1 MNEPLFL
8 LEAIE
13 AGYGDAPPVLRGL
26 DLEVRA
32 GERLAIT
39 GPNGAGKST
48 LLQLMVGLVR
58 PRAGRIWAFGR
69 ARTRERDFHEV
80 RLRAGLLFQQADD
93 QLFSPT
99 VFDDVAFGPLNQ
111 GKTAE
116 QVRGIV
122 TETLTDLGLDG
133 YEAHLTHKLSGGEK
147 RLVSL
152 ATVLAMRPDA
162 LLLDEPLTAL
172 DQATEA
178 HLVEVL
184 RRVPQALVVV
194 THDTGLIE
202 TLGLRRLEMR
212 EGRLEGG

>member
-1 MNEPLFL
+1 MSEPLFR

-13 AGYGDAPPVLRGL
+13 AGYGDAPAVLRGL
-26 DLEVRA
+26 DLEVRP
-32 GERLAIT
+32 GDRLAIT

-48 LLQLMVGLVR
+48 LLQLMVGLLR
-58 PRAGRIWAFGR
+58 PRVGRVWAFGR
-69 ARTRERDFHEV
+69 ERKRERDFHEV

-111 GKTAE
+111 GKSPE
-116 QVRGIV
+116 EVRTIV
-122 TETLTDLGLDG
+122 HETLTDLGLDG
-133 YEAHLTHKLSGGEK
+133 YEARLTHKLSGGEK

-162 LLLDEPLTAL
+162 LLLDEPLSAL
-172 DQATEA
+172 DQATESR
-178 HLVEVL
+178 LLEIL
-184 RRVPQALVVV
+184 LRVPQALVVV
-194 THDTGLIE
+194 THDPGLVE
-202 TLGLRRLEMR
+202 ALGLRRLEMR